1 MTQTPM
7 KVQAIQAKTKRF
19 LRKSPVA
26 APIAGAILLVAAGTT
41 IWWWVSRNRFTPG
54 TLPVGANLI
63 PQDALLVMTVNTDPQ
78 QWRQLRSFGTPQ
90 SQAAVDGWLID
101 QRDQLFNQNGIDY
114 TQDIA
119 PWVGPEVT
127 IAQLSPQ
134 SELADDAAEVPS
146 SLSPQP
152 MIAVLPIGDPLRAKA
167 ALSNPKDLPQRQW
180 SERTYKDIKIREANP
195 ATNPPISTAP
205 RDPKSKAATAQPLQL
220 AVVENRVLVVT
231 NSARSMNQAID
242 SFREPKQ
249 SLVQLPGYAN
259 ALGQIQQ
266 PVRPFLTLYR
276 NVPGSLNSAAKNFDR
291 SLPQKT
297 KEWVEQAQGWATVA
311 NLKEEGIEL
320 RNIAWLKPDSKRRY
334 SPKNEA
340 KTLYKKLPASSL
352 LALSG
357 SDLERFWQDYR
368 RDSITHPIQ
377 PLDTALFEKQLQDE
391 LGINWQKDFLPWMKG
406 EFALAMVPMP
416 GEAAKVMPIGTM
428 ILVRT
433 NDRGKAEKA
442 IKQLDDAMISRQ
454 NYKVT
459 PGKFNNEA
467 VVNWADPISGLTVTH
482 GWMDNNTLFF
492 SFGAPV
498 TSTFFPQVQTA
509 LSEVPAFRQSA
520 LASLGQPAKD
530 ANGFFFVNLE
540 QIFSD
545 RELSPLFAWLEP
557 YREGGEAIQAIGLN
571 GVTTSD
577 RTQRFDALI
586 QLKPGPTAGPLPLT
600 RPQKSAE
607 PQPMEVKPTEAKPAE
622 AKPTNSPKP

>member
-1 MTQTPM
+1 M
-7 KVQAIQAKTKRF
+7 KVKAKAIQAKTRRF
-19 LRKSPVA
+19 LRKSPFA
-26 APIAGAILLVAAGTT
+26 APIAGAILLVGAGTT
-41 IWWWVSRNRFTPG
+41 IWWWATRNQFTPG

-78 QWRQLRSFGTPQ
+78 QWRQLRSFGTTK
-90 SQAAVDGWLID
+90 SQAAIDGWLID

-114 TQDIA
+114 TKDIA

-134 SELADDAAEVPS
+134 SELADDATEVPS

-152 MIAVLPIGDPLRAKA
+152 LIAVLPIGDPLRAKA
-167 ALSNPKDLPQRQW
+167 ALANPKDLPQRQW
-180 SERTYKDIKIREANP
+180 TERTYKDIKIREANP
-195 ATNPPISTAP
+195 TGPNSAATP
-205 RDPKSKAATAQPLQL
+205 RDPKNPAPMSQPLQL

-242 SFREPKQ
+242 SFREPKK

-276 NVPGSLNSAAKNFDR
+276 NVPGSITSAAKNFDR

-340 KTLYKKLPASSL
+340 KNLYKKLPASSL

-368 RDSITHPIQ
+368 RDAITHPVQ
-377 PLDTALFEKQLQDE
+377 PLDMELLEKQLQDE

-416 GEAAKVMPIGTM
+416 GDAANVMPIGTM

-482 GWMDNNTLFF
+482 GWMDGNTIFF
-492 SFGAPV
+492 SFGSPV
-498 TSTFFPQVQTA
+498 TSTFFPQTQTA
-509 LSEVPAFRQSA
+509 LSEEPKFRKSA

-530 ANGFFFVNLE
+530 ANGFFFANLE
-540 QIFSD
+540 QIFSTS
-545 RELSPLFAWLEP
+545 ELAPMLAWLEP
-557 YREGGEAIQAIGLN
+557 YRDGGEAIQAIGLN
-571 GVTTSD
+571 GVTTTD

-586 QLKPGPTAGPLPLT
+586 QLKPGPNAGPLPLT
-600 RPQKSAE
+600 KPPKSAA
-607 PQPMEVKPTEAKPAE
+607 PKPEAAIEGQSTAPKS
-622 AKPTNSPKP
+622 SPKPQ